1 MSWSSRPS
9 DPQVRTLTS
18 RGRAALGDERF
29 AEAYETGRQLAAPTA
44 LTRADPARLRHAAP
58 PAADGAAPS
67 DSHSR

>member
-58 PAADGAAPS
+58 SAADGAAPS